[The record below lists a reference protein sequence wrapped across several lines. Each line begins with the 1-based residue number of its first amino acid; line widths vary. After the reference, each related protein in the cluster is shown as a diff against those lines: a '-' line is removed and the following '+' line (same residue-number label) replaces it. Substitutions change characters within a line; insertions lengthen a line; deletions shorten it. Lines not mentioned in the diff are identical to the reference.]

1 MSAKWR
7 RTKTNSKRFSIFRVL
22 SRVRNK
28 KTSQAFRTKA
38 SQARPQISCRKNEI
52 QKLSSRT
59 KMREPPHLVDV
70 LEGSDE
76 IVIVAEIAGFNR
88 EDLRINVGDHRLML
102 FGEATDRKYR
112 KSLNLPK
119 QVIPSTLWTR
129 YKNGVLE
136 IRVKKAVE
144 EKSIGKVVGRG
155 CRTDLEKLERNAVQ
169 GPKAGEG

>member
-1 MSAKWR
+1 VSAKWR
-7 RTKTNSKRFSIFRVL
+7 RTKTNSKRFSIFRVFNK
-22 SRVRNK
+22 VRGK
-28 KTSQAFRTKA
+28 ETSHAFRIKA
-38 SQARPQISCRKNEI
+38 SGARRQTSWRKNEI
-52 QKLSSRT
+52 QKLSLRT

-88 EDLRINVGDHRLML
+88 KDLRINVGDRRLRL

-119 QVIPSTLWTR
+119 QVIPSTLSTR

-144 EKSIGKVVGRG
+144 EKSIGKVVGRE

-169 GPKAGEG
+169 GPKAGEE